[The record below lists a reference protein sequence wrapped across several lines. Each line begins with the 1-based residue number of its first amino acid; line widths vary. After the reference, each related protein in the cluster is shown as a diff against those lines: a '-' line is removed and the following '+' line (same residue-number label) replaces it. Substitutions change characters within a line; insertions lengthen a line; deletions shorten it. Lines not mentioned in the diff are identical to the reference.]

1 MIEIRP
7 ATTDDIN
14 FIMELER
21 LGFHPSINETKSTMI
36 ERLNTFADGFLIM
49 TDQSIPIGY
58 ISSEL
63 WPAHTQSLS
72 SFINSFKLD
81 HSIQNVHDNKNTKLY
96 ISSMTIH
103 PDHRSKSLGRKLFNA
118 CIERIVQSYHIE
130 SIILLVNENWTT
142 ARLIYQK
149 ENFQEIGIIPSFF
162 IPGESGIIMRKE
174 LCLA

>member
-7 ATTDDIN
+7 ATTNDIDS
-14 FIMELER
+14 IMELER
-21 LGFHPSINETKSTMI
+21 LGFHSSINETKSTML
-36 ERLNTFADGFLIM
+36 ERINTFADGFLIM

-63 WPAHTQSLS
+63 WPADTT
-72 SFINSFKLD
+72 SFKLD
-81 HSIQNVHDNKNTKLY
+81 HSIQNVHDNKNTELY

-118 CIERIVQSYHIE
+118 CIERIVQLYHIQ

-142 ARLIYQK
+142 ARLIYEK

-162 IPGESGIIMRKE
+162 NTGESGIIMRKE